1 MALADRVTSR
11 VAQRSYDPVSME
23 EFGVLLAGGQ
33 GAVNKS
39 GVSVTERRAMSIP
52 AWKRGT
58 QYLAEQVSGLPT
70 HTYRD
75 RLGGRERR
83 ADPVWLKRPDNETP
97 WLTLVEHWMMAMTH
111 RGNAYAFKIR
121 NEVGQVVGLRAVHPD
136 RVKRGIASDG
146 SKVFQIDNRQDVGFT
161 TREILH
167 IPGLSLD
174 GVWGVDVITY
184 MAQAIGTASAAE
196 EFAASSFG
204 QGNHLQAY
212 ISLKES
218 LSPEQATATKAL
230 WERFHKGMANANEL
244 GVLGNGAEYR
254 TVSLTPEQQQLLET
268 RGFEVTEMAR
278 IIGVPPHKLYD
289 LSRATFSNI
298 EHQGIE
304 AVTDSIMPWVRRIE
318 TYVNFDPHLMPV
330 DNFIEMDPAG
340 LLRGDAASEAA
351 SLQAAI
357 TGGWMTPQRAAQI
370 KNLPAPDDLGYY
382 LRPLNMDVIRPGE
395 PAAVEADEARKLAV
409 AETVQKVYLG
419 VGSVL
424 TTDEARQIVNEAG
437 GSLTGPGPSEGAS
450 A

>member
-1 MALADRVTSR
+1 MALSDRVSTR
-11 VAQRSYDPVSME
+11 VAQRDISRAYDPVTME

-33 GAVNKS
+33 GTINKS

-83 ADPVWLKRPDNETP
+83 ADPVWLRRPDVETP
-97 WLTLVEHWMMAMTH
+97 WLTLVEHWVMSMTH

-121 NEVGQVVGLRAVHPD
+121 NEVGQVVGLRGIHPD

-146 SKVFQIDNRQDVGFT
+146 TKVFQIDHRTDVGYT

-218 LSPEQATATKAL
+218 LTPEQATATKAI

-244 GVLGNGAEYR
+244 GVLGNGAEYK

-298 EHQGIE
+298 EHQAIE

-318 TYVNFDPHLMPV
+318 TYVNFDPHLLPAG
-330 DNFIEMDPAG
+330 NFIEMDPAG
-340 LLRGDAASEAA
+340 LLRGDAKSEAEA
-351 SLQAAI
+351 LQAAI
-357 TGGWMTPQRAAQI
+357 SGGWMTPQYAAQR
-370 KNLPAPDDLGYY
+370 KNLAAPDVLNFYQ
-382 LRPLNMDVIRPGE
+382 RPLNMAVIDPVTGE
-395 PAAVEADEARKLAV
+395 IDADPTQEDPA
-409 AETVQKVYLG
+409 
-419 VGSVL
+419 
-424 TTDEARQIVNEAG
+424 
-437 GSLTGPGPSEGAS
+437 
-450 A
+450 

>member
-1 MALADRVTSR
+1 MGLAERVSARVADRQIV
-11 VAQRSYDPVSME
+11 RSADPVTME
-23 EFGVLLAGGQ
+23 EFGVLLSGQQ

-39 GVSVTERRAMSIP
+39 GVSVTARRAMSIP

-75 RLGGRERR
+75 RPDGRERR
-83 ADPVWLKRPDNETP
+83 SDPMWLRRPDMETP
-97 WLTLVEHWMMAMTH
+97 WLTLVEHWVMSMTH
-111 RGNAYAFKIR
+111 RGDAFAWKKR
-121 NEVGQVVGLRAVHPD
+121 NDLGQVIGLRGVHPD
-136 RVKRGIASDG
+136 RVKRGLALDG
-146 SKVFQIDNRQDVGFT
+146 SKVFQIDGRTDVGFT

-174 GVWGVDVITY
+174 GVWGIDVISY
-184 MAQAIGTASAAE
+184 MAQAIGTSAAAE

-212 ISLKES
+212 LSL
-218 LSPEQATATKAL
+218 PQALTDEEAERTKAQ
-230 WERFHKGMANANEL
+230 WEKFHKGMANANEF

-268 RGFEVTEMAR
+268 RAFEVTEMAR

-298 EHQGIE
+298 EHQAIE

-318 TYVNFDPHLMPV
+318 AYVNFDPHLLPV
-330 DNFIEMDPAG
+330 GNFIEMDPAG

-351 SLQAAI
+351 SLAAAI
-357 TGGWMTPQRAAQI
+357 NGGWMTPQRAAQI
-370 KNLPAPDDLGYY
+370 KNLPAPDALNFYQ
-382 LRPLNMDVIRPGE
+382 RPLNTAVIDPLNGE
-395 PAAVEADEARKLAV
+395 VSTPLEVPA
-409 AETVQKVYLG
+409 
-419 VGSVL
+419 
-424 TTDEARQIVNEAG
+424 
-437 GSLTGPGPSEGAS
+437 
-450 A
+450 